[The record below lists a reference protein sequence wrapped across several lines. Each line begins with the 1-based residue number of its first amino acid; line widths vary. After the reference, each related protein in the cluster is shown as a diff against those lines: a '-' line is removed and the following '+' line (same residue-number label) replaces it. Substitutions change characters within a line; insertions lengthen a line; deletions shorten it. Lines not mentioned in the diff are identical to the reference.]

1 MPRLLAR
8 TFRALVWTVAVA
20 LVLEL
25 TLIKA
30 PMALTRWRMRHLLA
44 DFHSIYPTQ
53 STWSD
58 AQRII
63 ARWQH
68 WGYSRGSCSQT
79 DCDYQIE
86 ISDPLT
92 RLVTKWPERFWG
104 DRYSRFI
111 RELGRTGWR
120 DSDMSLRFIVQDNR
134 IVRTE
139 TYLNIEV
146 SDSGPPDH
154 YDYVLM
160 LATQVRSR
168 LRRAESIEE
177 QHERWILGND
187 EQLGD
192 HPDYKMGR
200 PGGCEG
206 CESVEL
212 TYVPSLSHSTLVRL
226 TDYDLSCLTRF
237 RACTA
242 PYDVLP
248 AVRELH
254 FYDPEP
260 ATLPAA
266 PAACRTE
273 PRALARDA
281 DVVLEVE
288 PISVEKK
295 LDTSW
300 TDVPIAIE
308 GAHVRLL
315 RVLKGVLHG
324 QTSDNLVIEPYSG
337 VIDAYTRES
346 PEHLVPGRR
355 AFVFLHTSSGFEPDG
370 HFEAERCG
378 VIDDTPANL
387 SAIETGIAQDIPVR
401 HPITHW

>member
-1 MPRLLAR
+1 M
-8 TFRALVWTVAVA
+8 
-20 LVLEL
+20 
-25 TLIKA
+25 K
-30 PMALTRWRMRHLLA
+30 HLLA
-44 DFHSIYPTQ
+44 DFHSIYPNQ

-63 ARWQH
+63 GRWQH
-68 WGYSRGSCSQT
+68 WGYSRGNCTQT

-86 ISDPLT
+86 LSDPLT
-92 RLVTKWPERFWG
+92 RLVTKWPERWWG
-104 DRYSRFI
+104 DNYNRFV
-111 RELGRTGWR
+111 RTLGRAGWR
-120 DSDMSLRFIVQDNR
+120 DADLSLRIVVQDNK

-139 TYLNIEV
+139 THFHMEV

-154 YDYVLM
+154 YDYLLM

-168 LRRAESIEE
+168 LRRAESIEG

-187 EQLGD
+187 EQLDD

-200 PGGCEG
+200 PEGCEG

-212 TYVPSLSHSTLVRL
+212 TYAPSLSHATLVRL
-226 TDYDLSCLTRF
+226 TDYDFTCLTRF
-237 RACTA
+237 HACTQ
-242 PYDVLP
+242 PYDILP
-248 AVRELH
+248 ASRELH
-254 FYDPEP
+254 FYDDAPITQP
-260 ATLPAA
+260 ASASIP
-266 PAACRTE
+266 CRTE

-288 PISVEKK
+288 PISVDRKI
-295 LDTSW
+295 DTSW
-300 TDVPIAIE
+300 TDVPIMLE

-324 QTSDNLVIEPYSG
+324 QTHDNLVIEPYPG
-337 VIDAYTRES
+337 VIDAFTRES
-346 PEHLVPGRR
+346 PEHLVPGHR

-387 SAIETGIAQDIPVR
+387 SSIEIGIAQDVPVR